1 MWRWLY
7 DPFFGLINATMT
19 ALGLQRF
26 IQDWLGDA
34 HVALYS
40 TFVAYVWQTV
50 GFSLVLFLAGLQGVS
65 QTLVEASR
73 IDGAGR
79 FQVFQHVT
87 LPALRP
93 SIAIV
98 LVLSIIN
105 SLKAFD
111 IVYGMTQGGPAQSTQ
126 MLALWAFTQAMQ
138 LGDFGRG
145 AAIAVV
151 WIAPFVFIV
160 FTSFKANSTVMGSS
174 AFAPPTSLEWGNYLA
189 AWARGRFSTT
199 VFNSAVIT
207 IIKVPL
213 GLFIS
218 AMAAYAL
225 SRIRLPAGRA
235 IFLLVLF
242 GTMLPFQVM
251 LAPIFT
257 LVNSFGLINTKLGII
272 LPYLA
277 FGVPYQVFI
286 LHGFFREVPRELT
299 EAALVDGASHFTIF
313 RSIFLPLSLPVLAAL
328 LILDFVATWNEFA
341 MALVILQDNSTW
353 TLPLGLMS

>member
-1 MWRWLY
+1 MNALAR
-7 DPFFGLINATMT
+7 PFRQPGL
-19 ALGLQRF
+19 
-26 IQDWLGDA
+26 D
-34 HVALYS
+34 
-40 TFVAYVWQTV
+40 
-50 GFSLVLFLAGLQGVS
+50 
-65 QTLVEASR
+65 R
-73 IDGAGR
+73 ID
-79 FQVFQHVT
+79 
-87 LPALRP
+87 P
-93 SIAIV
+93 V
-98 LVLSIIN
+98 LVILWLI
-105 SLKAFD
+105 L
-111 IVYGMTQGGPAQSTQ
+111 IV
-126 MLALWAFTQAMQ
+126 
-138 LGDFGRG
+138 
-145 AAIAVV
+145 IAVV

-160 FTSFKANSTVMGSS
+160 FTSLKANSTVMGSS
-174 AFAPPTSLEWGNYLA
+174 AFAPPTSLEWKNFSG
-189 AWARGRFSTT
+189 AWARGHFSTT

-207 IIKVPL
+207 IVKVPL

-251 LAPIFT
+251 LAPLFT
-257 LVNSFGLINTKLGII
+257 LVNSFGLINTKVGII

-286 LHGFFREVPRELT
+286 LHGFFSEVPKELS

-313 RSIFLPLSLPVLAAL
+313 RRIFLPISLPVLAAL

-353 TLPLGLMS
+353 TLPLGLMSFQSQFQSDYGQLNAAIVMTVLPATIVYLIFQRYFVSGLTSGAIKE